1 MSLKISEFLDGEI
14 ECESLLE
21 CINDLKK
28 LDRKIYFLLLEEQS
42 SMSVDEIG
50 EKIERER
57 STAYRSVKR
66 LQREGLVKQ
75 EKENYEEASYRHVY
89 SAVKAEKVA
98 DKMEDQLQEIQDQME
113 GLIKEFRGKY
123 TS

>member
-1 MSLKISEFLDGEI
+1 MSLKISEFLNGEI

-21 CINDLKK
+21 CINDLKS
-28 LDRKIYFLLLEEQS
+28 LDRKIYFLLLDEKKQ
-42 SMSVDEIG
+42 MSVDEIAD
-50 EKIERER
+50 EIERER

-66 LQREGLVKQ
+66 LQREGLIKQ

-98 DKMEDQLQEIQDQME
+98 DKMEDQLKEIQDQME
-113 GLIKEFRGKY
+113 GLINEFRKKY
-123 TS
+123 VS